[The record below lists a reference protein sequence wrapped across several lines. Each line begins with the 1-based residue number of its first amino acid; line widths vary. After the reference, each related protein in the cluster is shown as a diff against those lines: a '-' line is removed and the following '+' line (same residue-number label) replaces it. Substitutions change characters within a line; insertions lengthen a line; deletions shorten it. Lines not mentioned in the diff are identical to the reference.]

1 MFDLDD
7 YSYQKFESVQ
17 LGEDSLAKKTFI
29 GCEFTSCQFEG
40 TDFTQ
45 ATFEDCLFRDCALYT
60 VNLNGASWVEV
71 ELDGCKLV
79 NVNFS
84 LLNQMI
90 TSFGFKVCKIIS
102 CTFDDMSLVK
112 TRFVESSFD
121 DTMFYHCQLREAD
134 FEDSEFFNTRF
145 EDCKL
150 EKARFVGAEGLQ
162 LDIKHNNITKA
173 VFDSRSAMS
182 LLESLDIT
190 IV

>member
-1 MFDLDD
+1 MIFAD
-7 YSYQKFESVQ
+7 YSYQNFEATQV
-17 LGEDSLAKKTFI
+17 GDDSLANKAFI
-29 GCEFTSCQFEG
+29 GCEFISCQFEG

-45 ATFEDCLFRDCALYT
+45 TTFEDCLFKDCALYT
-60 VNLNGASWVEV
+60 VNLYGASWVEV

-90 TSFGFKVCKIIS
+90 TSFSFNMCKIIS
-102 CTFDDMSLVK
+102 CIFDDMSLIK
-112 TRFVESSFD
+112 TQFTESSFD
-121 DTMFYHCQLREAD
+121 ETVFYHCQLREAN

-150 EKARFVGAEGLQ
+150 EKARFIGTEGLQ
-162 LDIKHNNITKA
+162 LDIRNNIVTKA
-173 VFDSRSAMS
+173 VFDSRTAI
-182 LLESLDIT
+182 LLLDSFDIN

>member
-1 MFDLDD
+1 MLDFDEC
-7 YSYQKFESVQ
+7 SYQKFETVQ

-29 GCEFTSCQFEG
+29 GCEFISCQFEG

-45 ATFEDCLFRDCALYT
+45 ATFEDCLFKDCALYT

-90 TSFGFKVCKIIS
+90 ASFGFKTCKIIS

-112 TRFVESSFD
+112 AQFTQSSFD
-121 DTMFYHCQLREAD
+121 ETMFYHCQLREAN
-134 FEDSEFFNTRF
+134 FEGSEFFNTRF

-162 LDIKHNNITKA
+162 LDIRNNIVTKA
-173 VFDSRSAMS
+173 VFDSRAAMS
-182 LLESLDIT
+182 LLNSLDIS